1 MRSLV
6 RVDNCGAFSR
16 ISKQNSGYM
25 RTKRKMAIF
34 AFDIVLGCVLIY
46 IQNIIRTIG
55 VLKTSSCEEVVQGR
69 THLSL
74 NATRMRSTSS
84 SRWNAVA
91 SRLRS
96 FSTSLSAIGG
106 AGVEDEEAA
115 VDGAD
120 GV

>member
-1 MRSLV
+1 M
-6 RVDNCGAFSR
+6 
-16 ISKQNSGYM
+16 
-25 RTKRKMAIF
+25 TIF
-34 AFDIVLGCVLIY
+34 AFYIFLGRGLIY

-55 VLKTSSCEEVVQGR
+55 ALKTSSFEEVVQGR

-74 NATRMRSTSS
+74 NAMRMRSTSS

-96 FSTSLSAIGG
+96 FSTSLSDIDGT
-106 AGVEDEEAA
+106 GVEDEEAA
-115 VDGAD
+115 VDGAE